1 MRVTATCR
9 RIPRR
14 HSTCRSRPG
23 RPVGLAPSRPTASSN
38 HLDISIK
45 SANAKCPSR
54 KSSIKCH
61 YLYLHTWSN
70 HLEASAPIG
79 AWMCN
84 FLQAGK
90 INQNILARLSCPFF
104 WKLWQKDQSW
114 KPNKDIVR
122 TYISGDICPH
132 NVRTM
137 SAQHLLRETYIL
149 REMLCG
155 HSADIARTYISRDIC
170 PHYILLR
177 FSALVKWLGLLSIH

>member
-1 MRVTATCR
+1 MCGPCWRCGENNKVSEVKGKNKGSREDVVTEMLRSLIINAKKRMRVTATCR

-54 KSSIKCH
+54 KSSIMCH

-84 FLQAGK
+84 FLQPGK

-104 WKLWQKDQSW
+104 WKLWQKTRAE
-114 KPNKDIVR
+114 NR
-122 TYISGDICPH
+122 TRI
-132 NVRTM
+132 
-137 SAQHLLRETYIL
+137 
-149 REMLCG
+149 
-155 HSADIARTYISRDIC
+155 
-170 PHYILLR
+170 
-177 FSALVKWLGLLSIH
+177 